1 MLITSPRFK
10 IIAAASAATDNLS
23 LKTLSVRSAR
33 NFRCAQTQMF

>member
-23 LKTLSVRSAR
+23 LKSYTVGLINNSH
-33 NFRCAQTQMF
+33 